1 MECFYI
7 NLDSAH
13 ERRIQ
18 IESNFLENRSAEWRL
33 SRYSA
38 IDTGFI
44 ESKMIA
50 GSLRPSEKACFF
62 SHKYL
67 IRENLHNKNPIF
79 IMEDDVVFGKH
90 TCAIVK
96 SILSSSI
103 NLDWDI
109 LYTDI
114 AVTQI
119 ATMCD
124 LVKKRQRQT
133 INNEIILLDLADIT
147 FAGSTSY
154 ILNPN
159 STSKIFNYLDAKK
172 ELNIPYDLYLRQLI
186 HESKIKGYSFFPFIT
201 SLSEFSDISQIQQIE
216 PQAADLIWNLF
227 RKMIWLERDLEQHK
241 QVLEYINQN
250 LCDEESKMFGTLFSA
265 MISKNFKP
273 K

>member
-1 MECFYI
+1 
-7 NLDSAH
+7 
-13 ERRIQ
+13 
-18 IESNFLENRSAEWRL
+18 
-33 SRYSA
+33 
-38 IDTGFI
+38 
-44 ESKMIA
+44 
-50 GSLRPSEKACFF
+50 
-62 SHKYL
+62 
-67 IRENLHNKNPIF
+67 
-79 IMEDDVVFGKH
+79 
-90 TCAIVK
+90 
-96 SILSSSI
+96 
-103 NLDWDI
+103 
-109 LYTDI
+109 
-114 AVTQI
+114 
-119 ATMCD
+119 
-124 LVKKRQRQT
+124 
-133 INNEIILLDLADIT
+133 LDLADIT